1 MSEHKYYT
9 DWSKFWDF
17 YMQSAKDDIGEFK
30 FQALKNSS
38 ARITQNL
45 KRISD
50 DFRLGVLDD
59 LIREAGMIPN
69 DILLYYDPKAT
80 TFYSAYSR
88 KKKRFYIGYPTFT
101 KYMCYW
107 EPAMKAAFRHEMGHI
122 LRGDCLLTMPFSDV
136 RNANCCMDIR
146 INDQLSRS
154 GLLEVYKCMNF
165 KDKDQSLLVPEEQ
178 FGKIDLPYDAD
189 NPYIPEWWIIAN
201 KFNKANKRQKQEND
215 KDQEQDKQ
223 EPKDF
228 EIGDYVIIDTN
239 ESPYNGDPGKIV
251 DIDEEGNYVVESIS
265 EEEFNSLMDA
275 VKESRMQLTTSGD
288 LLGVFTKSQ
297 IISAIP
303 EEEGQQGEYGDDGED
318 EGQGGDSGGD
328 DDDDGESGD
337 SEGGDSEGGESG
349 DGEGGDSGDENK
361 TPEEIIKEK
370 EEILEDLLNGGV
382 DGNNQGDGVWS
393 DELSE
398 DEDED
403 EEDGSG
409 SGSQSDTEEDESK
422 DGSSE
427 ENEGEGEGEEEGEGE
442 GEGKAEG
449 EGKGEKEK
457 EDESD
462 FDVNDIPDWTE
473 EQTKR
478 KEDLEEKIK
487 DINLTKNINKS
498 IDNFNSIKQKHK
510 DKLTKEEMMY
520 IDVALEELEE
530 LKQ

>member
-50 DFRLGVLDD
+50 NFRLGVLDD

-409 SGSQSDTEEDESK
+409 SGSQSDTEQDK
-422 DGSSE
+422 
-427 ENEGEGEGEEEGEGE
+427 NEGDSKVNEEE

-449 EGKGEKEK
+449 EGEGEAEVKGENEK
-457 EDESD
+457 EEDSD
-462 FDVNDIPDWTE
+462 FDANDIPDWTE

-498 IDNFNSIKQKHK
+498 IDNFNSIKLKHK
-510 DKLTKEEMMY
+510 DKLTQEEMMY

>member
-9 DWSKFWDF
+9 DWGKFWDF
-17 YMQSAKDDIGEFK
+17 YMKSTKDDIGEFK

-50 DFRLGVLDD
+50 EFRLGVLDD

-178 FGKIDLPYDAD
+178 FGKIDLPYDED

-215 KDQEQDKQ
+215 KEQDKE
-223 EPKDF
+223 EPKGF
-228 EIGDYVIIDTN
+228 EIGDYVIINTN

-303 EEEGQQGEYGDDGED
+303 EEEGQQGEYGDDDDGD

-328 DDDDGESGD
+328 DDDGESGDGESGD
-337 SEGGDSEGGESG
+337 GESG
-349 DGEGGDSGDENK
+349 DGEGADGKGDENK
-361 TPEEIIKEK
+361 TPEDIIKEK

-403 EEDGSG
+403 VEDGSG
-409 SGSQSDTEEDESK
+409 SGSQSDTEQD
-422 DGSSE
+422 
-427 ENEGEGEGEEEGEGE
+427 ENEGDSKVNEEEGEEKAEGEEEGE
-442 GEGKAEG
+442 A
-449 EGKGEKEK
+449 EGKGENEK
-457 EDESD
+457 EEESD
-462 FDVNDIPDWTE
+462 FDANDIPDWTE

-498 IDNFNSIKQKHK
+498 IDNFNSIKLKHK
-510 DKLTKEEMMY
+510 DKLTQEEMMY

>member
-17 YMQSAKDDIGEFK
+17 YMRSAKDDIGEFK

-337 SEGGDSEGGESG
+337 SQGGDSEGGESG

-427 ENEGEGEGEEEGEGE
+427 ENEEEGEGE
-442 GEGKAEG
+442 GKSEG

-457 EDESD
+457 EDDSD

>member
-50 DFRLGVLDD
+50 NFRLGVLDD

-427 ENEGEGEGEEEGEGE
+427 ENEGEGEGEVEEEGE

-457 EDESD
+457 EDEAD

>member
-50 DFRLGVLDD
+50 NFRLGVLDD

-422 DGSSE
+422 DGGSE
-427 ENEGEGEGEEEGEGE
+427 ENEGEGEGEEEGE